1 MRELSGFF
9 KDLRGTCLTKRLM
22 ALSLPGPD
30 TLAAGIISKRWRN
43 IERSSLDG
51 SELNSY
57 NHIKVSS
64 VNTEGTETKADT
76 HRNLFVTS

>member
-9 KDLRGTCLTKRLM
+9 KDLRGTCLTRRLM

-30 TLAAGIISKRWRN
+30 TLDAGIISKRWRN

-51 SELNSY
+51 SVSNSY
-57 NHIKVSS
+57 SLLPL
-64 VNTEGTETKADT
+64 KAQDRKLIHT
-76 HRNLFVTS
+76 QKKMYLL